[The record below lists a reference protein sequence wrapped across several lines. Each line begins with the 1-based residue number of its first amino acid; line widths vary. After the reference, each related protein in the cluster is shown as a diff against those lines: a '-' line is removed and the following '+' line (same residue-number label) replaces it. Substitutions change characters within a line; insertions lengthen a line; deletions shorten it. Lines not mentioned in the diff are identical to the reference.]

1 MDMPDLPHALSSAA
15 TPPARLFASPAARAL
30 ARTAGLSLQGLRG
43 SGPAGRIVRAD
54 VQAALDAPAARA
66 PQSGLADSA
75 WEAPPGSQALPLS
88 PVRRAIAR
96 RMSDAMREAPHFYL
110 EADLDAGPMM
120 ATRAARAGRGE
131 PVPSVGA
138 CVLRAV
144 ALALQ
149 DEPALNAWLQGD
161 RLVQHAQVDLS
172 VAMDVD
178 GTLLMPVLRQA
189 AGLPAAAIS
198 QWLRDTRTRASQG
211 PLPQGSSRGGG
222 FAVSNLGGHG
232 VRRFSAI
239 LQPPQV
245 GILAVGQVVQ
255 QPVVRDGALAVGE
268 VLGVTLSVDHRAI
281 DGATAARWLQA
292 LRRRLESPETHA

>member
-1 MDMPDLPHALSSAA
+1 MDTLHTPAPSPA
-15 TPPARLFASPAARAL
+15 TRLFASPAARAL
-30 ARTAGLSLQGLRG
+30 ARSAGLPLQGLRG

-54 VQAALDAPAARA
+54 VQAALDAPAARGTSA
-66 PQSGLADSA
+66 PAVESA
-75 WEAPPGSQALPLS
+75 GAAWLAPPGSQAQPLS

-96 RMSDAMREAPHFYL
+96 RMSEAMREAPHFYL

-120 ATRAARAGRGE
+120 AARAARAARGE

-144 ALALQ
+144 ALALR
-149 DEPALNAWLQGD
+149 DAPALNAWLQGD
-161 RLVQHAQVDLS
+161 HLVQHAQVDLS

-178 GTLLMPVLRQA
+178 GTLLMPVLRDATGMQA
-189 AGLPAAAIS
+189 LAIS
-198 QWLRDTRTRASQG
+198 HWLRQTRERAALG
-211 PLPQGSSRGGG
+211 PLPPGSSRGGG

-245 GILAVGQVVQ
+245 AILAVGQVVQ
-255 QPVVRDGALAVGE
+255 QPVVRDGALAVGQ
-268 VLGVTLSVDHRAI
+268 VLGVTLSVDHRAV

-292 LRRRLESPETHA
+292 LRLRLESPETHA